1 MIFLR
6 VGVFELVSKYS
17 IKYLLRT
24 KSLIR
29 KSQVPGLMA
38 VKDCLP
44 VQSEIDQLIPEPN
57 I

>member
-29 KSQVPGLMA
+29 KSQVP
-38 VKDCLP
+38 
-44 VQSEIDQLIPEPN
+44 
-57 I
+57 